1 MCAITNLEATST
13 TDSLVDVPD
22 GESPSPSKPS
32 AMKTKKTGIEKKAP
46 KKLVQTKLLSKAS
59 AEKAVPWVTLPKLDP
74 NEDRAAAFAEIAA
87 ASKKSG
93 LYIGAH
99 VSTAGGPDFAVLNAY
114 NTCGQAFALFLKNQR
129 RWDSPP
135 LSDKSVQKFAEN
147 IKKCNYDVRY
157 VLPHGSYLINIANP
171 DAEKRKKSYEHF
183 VDDIQR
189 CEKLGITLYNFHPG
203 STVGMCDKSEGIR
216 NIANCINMAMKETK
230 SAKIVLENAAGQKNV
245 IGSTFEDL
253 RDIIN
258 LVENKERIAVCLDTC
273 HLFAAGYDIR
283 TKAKF
288 EEVMKS
294 FDKIVGLNYLVA
306 VHLNDCKSD
315 LGSGLDR
322 HENIGIGKLT
332 RETFEFI
339 ANSGYFRN
347 MPIIL
352 ETPDIHGDETIYK
365 QEVKVMYSLFNEDKP
380 EATA

>member
-1 MCAITNLEATST
+1 MCPPSDLVSMST
-13 TDSLVDVPD
+13 TDSFVSDISDD
-22 GESPSPSKPS
+22 GSTSSKS
-32 AMKTKKTGIEKKAP
+32 STTKTKKTGISKGSTKKS
-46 KKLVQTKLLSKAS
+46 LQTKLSVKS
-59 AEKAVPWVTLPKLDP
+59 STEKPKPWVTLPKLDP
-74 NEDRAAAFAEIAA
+74 NEDRDAAFAEIAA
-87 ASKKSG
+87 ASAASG

-99 VSTAGGPDFAVLNAY
+99 ISTAGGLDNSVINAY
-114 NTCGQAFALFLKNQR
+114 NICGQAFALFLKNQR

-135 LSDKSVQKFAEN
+135 LADATVKKFTAN
-147 IKKCNYDVRY
+147 IEKYKYDIRY

-171 DAEKRKKSYEHF
+171 DYEKRMKSYHHF

-203 STVGMCDKSEGIR
+203 STVGMCEKPEGIR
-216 NIANCINMAMKETK
+216 NIANCINMAMKETS

-258 LVENKERIAVCLDTC
+258 LVENKDRGAVCLDTC

-283 TKAKF
+283 TKDKF
-288 EEVMKS
+288 EAVMRS
-294 FDKIVGLNYLVA
+294 FDEIIGLKYLVA

-365 QEVKVMYSLFNEDKP
+365 QEVKVMYGLVEGNKDGS
-380 EATA
+380 TS

>member
-1 MCAITNLEATST
+1 MVSDVSDDGSTS
-13 TDSLVDVPD
+13 
-22 GESPSPSKPS
+22 SKAS
-32 AMKTKKTGIEKKAP
+32 SVKTKKTGITKGAP
-46 KKLVQTKLLSKAS
+46 KKAVQTKLLVKAPS
-59 AEKAVPWVTLPKLDP
+59 EKPKPWVKLPKLDP
-74 NEDRAAAFAEIAA
+74 KEDRAAAFAEIAA
-87 ASKKSG
+87 ASARSG
-93 LYIGAH
+93 LHIGAH
-99 VSTAGGPDFAVLNAY
+99 ISTAGGLENAVTNAY
-114 NTCGQAFALFLKNQR
+114 NICGQAFALFLKNQR

-135 LSDKSVQKFAEN
+135 LSEQTVAKFADM
-147 IKKCNYDVRY
+147 IAKHKYDLRY
-157 VLPHGSYLINIANP
+157 ILPHGSYLINIANP
-171 DAEKRKKSYEHF
+171 DKDKRMKSYHHF

-203 STVGMCDKSEGIR
+203 STVGMCDKAEGIR
-216 NIANCINMAMKETK
+216 NIANCINMAMKETNF
-230 SAKIVLENAAGQKNV
+230 AKIVLENAAGQKNV

-258 LVENKERIAVCLDTC
+258 LVENKDRIAVCLDTC

-283 TKAKF
+283 TKEKF
-288 EEVMKS
+288 EEVMRS
-294 FDKIVGLNYLVA
+294 FDKIIGLNYLVA

-352 ETPDIHGDETIYK
+352 ETPDIQGDETIYK
-365 QEVKVMYSLFNEDKP
+365 QEVKVMYSLFEDEK
-380 EATA
+380 ADGKV